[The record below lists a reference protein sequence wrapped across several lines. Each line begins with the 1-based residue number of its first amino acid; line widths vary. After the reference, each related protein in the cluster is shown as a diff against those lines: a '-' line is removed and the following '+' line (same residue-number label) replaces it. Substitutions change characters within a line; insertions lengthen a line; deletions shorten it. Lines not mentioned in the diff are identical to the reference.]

1 MQMHFKYKYRLPGV
15 INGTA
20 GVGFLWKA
28 HPLVKLAA
36 QGSYDLEKSTK
47 NPIKALGFE
56 YGVDFQPTTG
66 FRLGA
71 KFNKDRMFDFYLAKK
86 SWAGAGL
93 PFS

>member
-1 MQMHFKYKYRLPGV
+1 MQMHLKYKYQLPGV

-47 NPIKALGFE
+47 NPIKA
-56 YGVDFQPTTG
+56 
-66 FRLGA
+66 
-71 KFNKDRMFDFYLAKK
+71 
-86 SWAGAGL
+86 
-93 PFS
+93 